1 MHTNSLYNLFT
12 TILKRDL
19 MLGMRRSSELVNS
32 LVFFLIVVTMFPFA
46 LGTEATLL
54 RDIYPGVIWV
64 AALLSATMSLE
75 RMFNSDFEDGSL
87 EQMLLS
93 HHSTTF
99 IVMIKIV
106 AHWLLTGV
114 PLIVASIFLGFI
126 FGLSTDSLIAMLV
139 TLLLGTPVLS
149 LAGSAAMALTVG
161 LRGGGMLL
169 SLIILP
175 LYIPLLIFSVAAVDN
190 ASQDLGFAGEVYF
203 ISAILVLALTLA
215 PFATAFSLRIR
226 FG

>member
-1 MHTNSLYNLFT
+1 MHKNPLYTVFI

-19 MLGMRRSSELVNS
+19 YFGMRRSGELANS
-32 LVFFLIVVTMFPFA
+32 LIFFLIVVTMFPFA
-46 LGTEATLL
+46 LGTESALL

-64 AALLSATMSLE
+64 AALLSVTMSLD
-75 RMFNSDFEDGSL
+75 RMFNSDFEDGTL

-93 HHSTTF
+93 QHPTTF
-99 IVMIKIV
+99 IAMAKTV

-114 PLIVASIFLGFI
+114 PLIIASMFLGVV
-126 FGLSTDSLIAMLV
+126 FGMSSESLIAMLV

-149 LAGSAAMALTVG
+149 LVGSAAMALTVG
-161 LRGGGMLL
+161 LRGGGVLL

-190 ASQDLGFAGEVYF
+190 ASKGLGFTGEVYF
-203 ISAILVLALTLA
+203 ISAVLVLAITLA
-215 PFATAFSLRIR
+215 PFATALSLRIR

>member
-1 MHTNSLYNLFT
+1 MHTNPLFNVFT

-19 MLGMRRSSELVNS
+19 FFGLRRSGELVNS
-32 LVFFLIVVTMFPFA
+32 LIFFLIVVTMFPFA
-46 LGTEATLL
+46 LGTESALL

-64 AALLSATMSLE
+64 AALLSVTMSLD
-75 RMFNSDFEDGSL
+75 RMFNSDFEDGTL

-93 HHSTTF
+93 QHPTTF
-99 IVMIKIV
+99 IAMAKIV

-114 PLIVASIFLGFI
+114 PLIIASMFLGII
-126 FGLSTDSLIAMLV
+126 FGLSNEALQAMLA

-149 LAGSAAMALTVG
+149 LVGSAAMALTVG

-175 LYIPLLIFSVAAVDN
+175 LYIPLLIFSVAAVSN
-190 ASQDLGFAGEVYF
+190 ASQGLGFTGEIYF
-203 ISAILVLALTLA
+203 IGAILVLAITLA
-215 PFATAFSLRIR
+215 PFATALSLRIR

>member
-1 MHTNSLYNLFT
+1 MHTNPLYNVFI

-19 MLGMRRSSELVNS
+19 FFGMRRSGELVNS
-32 LVFFLIVVTMFPFA
+32 LIFFLIVVTMFPFA
-46 LGTEATLL
+46 LGTESALL
-54 RDIYPGVIWV
+54 REIYPGVIWV
-64 AALLSATMSLE
+64 AALLSVTMSLD
-75 RMFNSDFEDGSL
+75 RMFNSDFEDGTL

-93 HHSTTF
+93 QHSTTF
-99 IVMIKIV
+99 IAMAKIV

-114 PLIVASIFLGFI
+114 PLIIASMFLGVI
-126 FGLSTDSLIAMLV
+126 FGLSYEALQAMLV

-149 LAGSAAMALTVG
+149 LVGSAAMALTVG

-175 LYIPLLIFSVAAVDN
+175 LYIPLLIFSVAAVSN
-190 ASQDLGFAGEVYF
+190 ASKGLGFTGEIYF
-203 ISAILVLALTLA
+203 ISAILVLAITLA
-215 PFATAFSLRIR
+215 PFATALSLRIR

>member
-1 MHTNSLYNLFT
+1 MHTNPLYNVFI

-19 MLGMRRSSELVNS
+19 FFGMRRSGELVNS
-32 LVFFLIVVTMFPFA
+32 LIFFLIVVTMFPFA
-46 LGTEATLL
+46 LGTESALL

-64 AALLSATMSLE
+64 AALLSVTMSLD
-75 RMFNSDFEDGSL
+75 RMFNSDFEDGTL

-93 HHSTTF
+93 QHSTTF
-99 IVMIKIV
+99 IAMAKIV

-114 PLIVASIFLGFI
+114 PLIIASMFLGVI
-126 FGLSTDSLIAMLV
+126 FGLSYEALQAMLV

-149 LAGSAAMALTVG
+149 LVGSAAMALTVG

-169 SLIILP
+169 SLSILP
-175 LYIPLLIFSVAAVDN
+175 LYIPLLIFSVAAVSN
-190 ASQDLGFAGEVYF
+190 ASQGLGFTGEIYF
-203 ISAILVLALTLA
+203 ISAILVLAITLA
-215 PFATAFSLRIR
+215 PFATAISLRIR

>member
-1 MHTNSLYNLFT
+1 MHTNPLYNVFT

-19 MLGMRRSSELVNS
+19 FFGLRRSGELVNS
-32 LVFFLIVVTMFPFA
+32 LIFFLIVVTMFPFA
-46 LGTEATLL
+46 LGTESALL

-64 AALLSATMSLE
+64 AALLSVTMSLD
-75 RMFNSDFEDGSL
+75 RMFNSDFEDGTL

-93 HHSTTF
+93 QHPTTF
-99 IVMIKIV
+99 IAMAKIV

-114 PLIVASIFLGFI
+114 PLIITSMFLGVI
-126 FGLSTDSLIAMLV
+126 FGMSSESLTAMLV

-149 LAGSAAMALTVG
+149 LVGSAAMALTVG

-175 LYIPLLIFSVAAVDN
+175 LYIPLLIFSVAAVNN
-190 ASQDLGFAGEVYF
+190 ASQGLGFKGEIYF
-203 ISAILVLALTLA
+203 ISAILVLAITLA
-215 PFATAFSLRIR
+215 PFATALSLRIR

>member
-1 MHTNSLYNLFT
+1 MNPLYNVFI

-19 MLGMRRSSELVNS
+19 FFGLRRSGELVNS

-46 LGTEATLL
+46 LGTEASLL
-54 RDIYPGVIWV
+54 RYIYPGVIWV
-64 AALLSATMSLE
+64 AALLAVTMSLD
-75 RMFNSDFEDGSL
+75 RMFNSDFEDGTL

-93 HHSTTF
+93 HHPTTF
-99 IVMIKIV
+99 IAMAKIV

-114 PLIVASIFLGFI
+114 PLIIASMFLGII
-126 FGLSTDSLIAMLV
+126 FGLSSEALQAMLV

-149 LAGSAAMALTVG
+149 LVGSAAMALTVG

-169 SLIILP
+169 ALIILP

-190 ASQDLGFAGEVYF
+190 ASKGLGFTGEVYF
-203 ISAILVLALTLA
+203 IGAILVLAITLA
-215 PFATAFSLRIR
+215 PFATALSLRIR

>member
-1 MHTNSLYNLFT
+1 MNPLYNVFI

-19 MLGMRRSSELVNS
+19 FFGLRRSGELVNS

-46 LGTEATLL
+46 LGTEAALL
-54 RDIYPGVIWV
+54 RYIYPGVIWV
-64 AALLSATMSLE
+64 AALLAVTMSLD
-75 RMFNSDFEDGSL
+75 RMFNSDFEDGTL

-93 HHSTTF
+93 QHPTTF
-99 IVMIKIV
+99 IAMAKIV

-114 PLIVASIFLGFI
+114 PLIIASMFLGII
-126 FGLSTDSLIAMLV
+126 FGLSSEALLAMLI

-149 LAGSAAMALTVG
+149 LVGSAAMALTVG

-169 SLIILP
+169 ALIILP

-190 ASQDLGFAGEVYF
+190 ASKGLGFTGEVYF
-203 ISAILVLALTLA
+203 ISAILVLAITLA

>member
-1 MHTNSLYNLFT
+1 MHTNPLYNVFA

-19 MLGMRRSSELVNS
+19 FFGLRRSGELANS
-32 LVFFLIVVTMFPFA
+32 LIFFLIVVTMFPFA
-46 LGTEATLL
+46 LGTESALL

-64 AALLSATMSLE
+64 AALLSVTMSLD
-75 RMFNSDFEDGSL
+75 RMFNSDFEDGTL

-93 HHSTTF
+93 QHPTTF
-99 IVMIKIV
+99 IAMAKIV

-114 PLIVASIFLGFI
+114 PLIIASMFLGII
-126 FGLSTDSLIAMLV
+126 FGLSNEALQAMLA

-149 LAGSAAMALTVG
+149 LVGSAAMALTVG

-190 ASQDLGFAGEVYF
+190 ASQGLGFTGEIYF
-203 ISAILVLALTLA
+203 ISAILVLAITLA
-215 PFATAFSLRIR
+215 PFATALSLRIR